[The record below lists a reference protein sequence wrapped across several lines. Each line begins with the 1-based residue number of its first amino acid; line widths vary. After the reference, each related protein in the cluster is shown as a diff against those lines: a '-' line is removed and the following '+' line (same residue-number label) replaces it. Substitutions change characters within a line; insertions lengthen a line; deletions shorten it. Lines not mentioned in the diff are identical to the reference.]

1 MTNDVRDVIIL
12 GSGPAGLTAAI
23 YAARAELK
31 PLVLEGLQPGG
42 QLTIT
47 TDVENYPGFE
57 HGIMGPDLMV
67 IMKKQAA
74 RFGTELEQ
82 VIVDRVELSGD
93 VKFVYAGDK
102 EYRCRAL
109 IISTGATARWLG
121 LESED
126 KLKGYGVSACATC
139 DGFFF
144 RDKKVV
150 VVGGGDTAMEEATFL
165 TRFASKVYLI
175 HRRDV
180 LRASKYMQQKLLS
193 NPKVEVKWNSVV
205 TEVLHDGQW
214 NKVTGVR
221 LRDVKSGKESDVP
234 CDGLFLAIGHEPS
247 TKAFRD
253 SLPTDEVG
261 YLIAKPS
268 TSETDIPGVFLAGDV
283 RDKRYRQAV
292 TAAGMGCM
300 AAIDAE
306 RFLESE

>member
-1 MTNDVRDVIIL
+1 MTNEVREVIIL

-47 TDVENYPGFE
+47 TDVDNYPGFE
-57 HGIMGPDLMV
+57 HGVMGPDLMV
-67 IMKKQAA
+67 IMKKQAE

-93 VKFVYAGDK
+93 IKTVYAGDK

-144 RDKKVV
+144 KGKVIA
-150 VVGGGDTAMEEATFL
+150 VVGGGDAAVEEATFL
-165 TRFASKVYLI
+165 TKFGTKVYLI
-175 HRRDV
+175 HRRDE
-180 LRASKYMQQKLLS
+180 LRASKAMQARASANEKMEM
-193 NPKVEVKWNSVV
+193 VWNSTVE
-205 TEVLHDGQW
+205 EVLGTPETGL
-214 NKVTGVR
+214 TGVR
-221 LRDVKSGKESDVP
+221 LKNTKSGELSELE
-234 CDGLFLAIGHEPS
+234 CQGLFIAIGHEPNTKIFEGQLDMDEKGYLPTETGS
-247 TKAFRD
+247 TK
-253 SLPTDEVG
+253 TN
-261 YLIAKPS
+261 
-268 TSETDIPGVFLAGDV
+268 IPGVFAAGDV
-283 RDKRYRQAV
+283 SDHVYRQAI

-300 AAIDAE
+300 AALDAE
-306 RFLESE
+306 RYLNE